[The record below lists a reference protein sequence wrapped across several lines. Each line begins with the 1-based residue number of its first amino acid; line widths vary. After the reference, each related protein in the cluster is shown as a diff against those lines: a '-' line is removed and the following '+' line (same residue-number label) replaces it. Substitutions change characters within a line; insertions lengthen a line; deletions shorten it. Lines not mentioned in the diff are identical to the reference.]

1 MEYIENGQ
9 EQNIDEKQLKQCLT
23 EYYRSVKKLSEL
35 LHNSNIIGTYSE
47 ILVCAVLG
55 LIKESDSHI
64 GTDAKGADGKTYQ
77 IKSRWNKTFLGKNGQ
92 NEFGSFAYSTKKYPF
107 DFLILVYY
115 EGNLLTP
122 KVFKIKSSHINLLLG
137 KGAQIKKKRVIFR
150 YNASFKKTLAQ
161 GVYISDISDQFN
173 NIYT

>member
-107 DFLILVYY
+107 DFLILVLVTFVGVLIF
-115 EGNLLTP
+115 EISLFANIDCM
-122 KVFKIKSSHINLLLG
+122 KKS
-137 KGAQIKKKRVIFR
+137 APDFP
-150 YNASFKKTLAQ
+150 A
-161 GVYISDISDQFN
+161 
-173 NIYT
+173 